1 MKNKKYARTADGITE
16 MKRLELWGNEHTAI
30 KTSNNVQDLC
40 DGFEVVTDI
49 ESYEF
54 DNFDEAVSVYN
65 RAMDM
70 GCTPY
75 LNGYIIVNGERMN
88 VANYFCDKLAI

>member
-1 MKNKKYARTADGITE
+1 M
-16 MKRLELWGNEHTAI
+16 
-30 KTSNNVQDLC
+30 
-40 DGFEVVTDI
+40 TDI